1 MDGSNAVHRIF
12 SKSKMMNGLIHARIW
27 HQVDAKDKILGK
39 LAQRISIALR
49 GKYKPHYNPAI
60 DSGDYVI
67 VTNASKVALSG

>member
-1 MDGSNAVHRIF
+1 MFG
-12 SKSKMMNGLIHARIW
+12 NGLIHARIW

-60 DSGDYVI
+60 DSGDYVV
-67 VTNASKVALSG
+67 VTNAASVVLSGSF